1 MLETRVRRLRGA
13 NVRVQPEAMGKKSLT
28 ARSAVTRKTANGTM
42 PPANAAKR
50 PKVLQTTRRKAS
62 PAAKSGVTPKPVAKR
77 MTGNSS
83 SRATMTLRMQSPT
96 SVKKGGQDGH
106 RRRSDI
112 NYRKIIG

>member
-1 MLETRVRRLRGA
+1 
-13 NVRVQPEAMGKKSLT
+13 MGKKSLT

>member
-1 MLETRVRRLRGA
+1 
-13 NVRVQPEAMGKKSLT
+13 
-28 ARSAVTRKTANGTM
+28 
-42 PPANAAKR
+42 
-50 PKVLQTTRRKAS
+50 
-62 PAAKSGVTPKPVAKR
+62 